1 MIEAPEILPET
12 PDGDRRP
19 SDAFDVLSDMLRVV
33 RMSGA
38 VLLRGVF
45 SAPWAFTTPHATDIA
60 HMLLPAAR
68 QLLLFHLVTEGR
80 CWIKVDGQERLRLET
95 GDIVALPYGDVH
107 TMGGDQPAE
116 PAAIADLFA
125 AAPTDEGWAVIV
137 HGGGG
142 TSTRLICGFL
152 HCDELLF
159 NPLCKGLPRLLHVP
173 TANEPAISL
182 LAATVRH
189 FIGEVHAAR
198 PGGACL
204 LTRLAELLFIEILR
218 RHMTTLPAD
227 AISWLNALN
236 DPVVGRALRHLH
248 TDPARVWTVERL
260 AREVGASRT
269 LLATRFTQRL
279 GQSPMHY
286 LTCWRLQL
294 AAELLRDGVR
304 GMAPI
309 AERVG
314 YASESAF
321 NRAFKRHTGESPAAW
336 RTRVLGPAV

>member
-1 MIEAPEILPET
+1 MIEAPKILSET
-12 PDGDRRP
+12 PGADRPP
-19 SDAFDVLSDMLRVV
+19 SNAFDVLSDVLRVV

-38 VLLRGVF
+38 VLLRGAF
-45 SAPWAFTTPHATDIA
+45 SAPWAFKTPHATEIA

-80 CWIKVDGQERLRLET
+80 CWIEIDGCDRLWLET

-107 TMGGDQPAE
+107 TMGGGSPAE
-116 PAAIADLFA
+116 PTAMADLFA

-142 TSTRLICGFL
+142 TTTRLICGFL

-159 NPLCKGLPRLLHVP
+159 NPLCKGLPSLLHVP

-198 PGGACL
+198 PGSACL

-227 AISWLNALN
+227 AVGWLGALN
-236 DPVVGRALRHLH
+236 DPLVGRALRYLH
-248 TDPARVWTVERL
+248 ANPARGWTVESL

-269 LLATRFTQRL
+269 LLAARFAQRL
-279 GQSPMHY
+279 DQPPMHY

-336 RTRVLGPAV
+336 RTRTSGAAA